1 MHCHLYITCNSTIE
15 GFHGSSSGFIWIA
28 RRSGDRRV
36 STTVGANMSADSMV
50 LVIIYG
56 PWRMVENGG
65 YHMEHQRGDACYRID
80 YGSVIRMF

>member
-1 MHCHLYITCNSTIE
+1 MIVET
-15 GFHGSSSGFIWIA
+15 
-28 RRSGDRRV
+28 D
-36 STTVGANMSADSMV
+36 MSADSMV
-50 LVIIYG
+50 LAIIYG